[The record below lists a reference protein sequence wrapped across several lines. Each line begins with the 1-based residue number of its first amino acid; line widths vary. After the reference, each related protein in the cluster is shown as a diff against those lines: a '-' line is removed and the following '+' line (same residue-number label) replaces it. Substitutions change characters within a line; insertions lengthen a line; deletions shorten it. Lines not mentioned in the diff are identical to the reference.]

1 MDLTFLTVTA
11 VIAIYAGIL
20 GLVAPYIGIESEHL
34 GALVPS
40 AIAFIMGMFLSLI
53 LTWVGL
59 PYANA
64 WFFIIIMLLMPVALW
79 WGPRFLVRRRESV
92 AAA

>member
-1 MDLTFLTVTA
+1 MDLTFLAVTA

-40 AIAFIMGMFLSLI
+40 TIAFIKGMFLSLI
-53 LTWVGL
+53 LTWLGM

-64 WFFIIIMLLMPVALW
+64 WFFIIIMLIMPVALW
-79 WGPRFLVRRRESV
+79 WGPRILISRRE
-92 AAA
+92 AAAA

>member
-1 MDLTFLTVTA
+1 MDLTFLAVTA

-20 GLVAPYIGIESEHL
+20 GLVAPYLGIESEHL

-40 AIAFIMGMFLSLI
+40 TLAFIGGMLLSLI

-79 WGPRFLVRRRESV
+79 WGPRILIARRE
-92 AAA
+92 AAEA